1 MKYPKLIGSRKTAYR
16 LYLGSIKPN
25 SEYQENR
32 KRSTVFNVVKKKAK
46 MQYGTPTER
55 ARQFLQGVA
64 GLGVL
69 RRSKRQADYLREYSM
84 EYGVVFDKS

>member
-46 MQYGTPTER
+46 MQYDPSTNQ
-55 ARQFLQGVA
+55 AIQHLQGGSGPRLPA
-64 GLGVL
+64 GVPHGAWGGV
-69 RRSKRQADYLREYSM
+69 
-84 EYGVVFDKS
+84 